1 MVSDFI
7 ASIDKEGLI
16 QFEETSRQKFIYSYN
31 RYKVK
36 GDEIYCYDE
45 TFEDKA
51 WAFNGAVW
59 SEQDVARSCLLI
71 ED

>member
-7 ASIDKEGLI
+7 GSIDKEGLI

-51 WAFNGAVW
+51 WAFNGAFW

-71 ED
+71 EE